1 MVHLFIP
8 GVSNILWWSARL
20 RSWGCQSWYRKQ
32 NWLTAL
38 RLELAYCITFR
49 TVILNSFWA
58 IFFVTGPQFL
68 DFAEI
73 FESKNSKNACPCPP
87 TVVLVKP
94 YTFIRVGW
102 IGTVLLES
110 VFYAPKMNTND
121 RFRVKSWSGKNNCS
135 GHIFHNKINIF
146 RIILKIT
153 AYFSPISNLK
163 HNQWNLDYFYLWNMY
178 VIISIF
184 SIVQPYTFVVWL
196 FLLKSLAAKFS
207 EEKTRGKNFLYTLPF
222 INLSW
227 LYVT

>member
-1 MVHLFIP
+1 MVHLFMP

-38 RLELAYCITFR
+38 RA
-49 TVILNSFWA
+49 
-58 IFFVTGPQFL
+58 
-68 DFAEI
+68 
-73 FESKNSKNACPCPP
+73 FESKNSKNACPP

-121 RFRVKSWSGKNNCS
+121 RFRVKSWSVKNNCS

-163 HNQWNLDYFYLWNMY
+163 HNQWNLDYFYLWNM
-178 VIISIF
+178 
-184 SIVQPYTFVVWL
+184 
-196 FLLKSLAAKFS
+196 
-207 EEKTRGKNFLYTLPF
+207 
-222 INLSW
+222 
-227 LYVT
+227 